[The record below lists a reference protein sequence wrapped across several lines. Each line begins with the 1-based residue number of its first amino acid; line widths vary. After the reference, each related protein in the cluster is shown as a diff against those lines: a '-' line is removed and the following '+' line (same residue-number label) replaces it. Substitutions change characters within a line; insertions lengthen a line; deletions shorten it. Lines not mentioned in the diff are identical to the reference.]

1 MKQRKQRKDFS
12 QTALATVEKVIGGK
26 LVEKAKRAKGENE
39 KSKKKPA
46 RRGA

>member
-26 LVEKAKRAKGENE
+26 LVQKTKRAKSEKE
-39 KSKKKPA
+39 KSKKNPA